1 MTGSRVEIYRNLHT
15 GTWSVRDTRT
25 GRVVAH
31 PNRVAVR
38 DAQFVVRP
46 AGRAKVLAEGRKN
59 VHAFVRGTLVVGPVE
74 TPEGAVEAYY
84 NPYRFDRFVDRA
96 TEAPLAEA
104 ELVVLDVAEGVHAVT
119 H

>member
-1 MTGSRVEIYRNLHT
+1 MRVEVYRNLHT

-31 PNRVAVR
+31 PTRVAVA

-84 NPYRFDRFVDRA
+84 NPYRFDSFVDRA
-96 TEAPLAEA
+96 TEEPLVSA
-104 ELVVLDVAEGVHAVT
+104 ELVVLDVVDGVYAT
-119 H
+119 TA

>member
-1 MTGSRVEIYRNLHT
+1 MRVEVYRNLHT

-31 PNRVAVR
+31 PSRIAVR

-59 VHAFVRGTLVVGPVE
+59 VHAFVRGTLVEAPDVL
-74 TPEGAVEAYY
+74 PEGAVEAYY
-84 NPYRFDRFVDRA
+84 NPYRFDSFVDRA
-96 TEAPLAEA
+96 TEEPLVSA
-104 ELVVLDVAEGVHAVT
+104 ELVVLDVVDGVYAT
-119 H
+119 AA

>member
-1 MTGSRVEIYRNLHT
+1 MTRVEVYRNLHT

-38 DAQFVVRP
+38 DAVFVVRP

-59 VHAFVRGTLVVGPVE
+59 VHAFVRGTLAEAPDAL
-74 TPEGAVEAYY
+74 PEGAVEAYY
-84 NPYRFDRFVDRA
+84 NPYRFDSFVDRV
-96 TEAPLAEA
+96 TEAPLTSA
-104 ELVVLDVAEGVHAVT
+104 ELVVLDVEDGVHAVAA
-119 H
+119 